1 MRLQAKILSA
11 AMATL
16 LLAGLAGCSTKTSN
30 QNQNDQLSQN
40 QNRQFENNYTSNNPV
55 DKSNVP

>member
-1 MRLQAKILSA
+1 MGLQSKILCA
-11 AMATL
+11 AMTTL
-16 LLAGLAGCSTKTSN
+16 LLACFASCSMQTTN
-30 QNQNDQLSQN
+30 QKQNDQLSTN